1 MKRRMA
7 KPFGY
12 NDIFF
17 DLFCGSGG
25 EFGLEKGIKC
35 LARPTLRHCKIVV
48 CLQTTNS
55 CNPQIATGGSQEQVL

>member
-55 CNPQIATGGSQEQVL
+55 